1 MHADDSAM
9 SNDVRLLLGD
19 VSREHAKLTI
29 DDQGYAFMEVLGAN
43 GLWHNDKLILPDS
56 PPTPWPLSEGDV
68 LRISKHTFSF
78 SYAPKPKQ
86 QSSCSPL
93 DTSAQTS
100 SCEAPEEL
108 TEPSSS
114 STPSTAN
121 HKAAKQKE
129 TGTPT
134 RKSARIQA
142 RASMPSLRHGWTPEN
157 NMRSVPLTQPTTT
170 SVQHR
175 LDLASPSVARRPQET
190 VSVVD
195 MSKKH
200 SLTPSEEGYSALQDT
215 ACSIKARETDAC
227 TVPPSPAKQDM
238 SQDMDM
244 SNVAA
249 ASKEAPQDDAWDDVD
264 ENDEPVSMESV
275 GLSRMETVLWES
287 ELISEPPSASTPS
300 SAGPRY
306 PMAKL
311 RKSGGAS
318 PLVWSPSKSRKV
330 SLRTATLL
338 KRSAQ
343 LPILPIPETTR
354 RAPTPSLRAEK
365 EAERA
370 PYSSGSQDMDMS
382 STVLAQDADTSSH
395 DEESEVEQSY
405 ELQVQTDTLSEEA
418 QVMPPDAVSTPRESP
433 SAPQAVPRTFFT
445 PQLEKAQNPAHRRLS
460 LENTRPSAKVATPGL
475 KHKSSWQWLK
485 GMLSPGKRDSVQA
498 PVANTSGE
506 SDTKLDE
513 ATSMEGATS
522 QNDQDT
528 KHAQV
533 TDESDNDEFYDT
545 DDEMAGKNEEETD
558 VTSMQESSIPAL
570 SSPLVHPPA
579 PTSSHEP
586 QTPSHTRDTDIS
598 PTPDMHML
606 KHVFAEPKPA
616 MSAES
621 AMADFRHLVYKNE
634 RNAESASD
642 ISLRSP
648 WAALEKEAQE
658 SRKTT
663 QPVTDMGPV
672 QNKQRLTGVNRPSPY
687 MPMSTNRLG
696 IQQRV
701 QKDATQ
707 HVGTDVGAISERPV
721 RSVSRKEPYVPV
733 RRQLPP
739 RNAVITSRI
748 GSLSTTATRIS
759 AAAGGPSKENLQKG
773 HAETSAGAPAHPG
786 RTTTS
791 IPVARPAGAKSSS
804 TSLPHQYKR
813 PTRAMDSRK
822 NLRSLDKRAS

>member
-1 MHADDSAM
+1 M

-19 VSREHAKLTI
+19 VSREHARLRI
-29 DDQGYAFMEVLGAN
+29 DDQGYAFMEVLGVN

-68 LRISKHTFSF
+68 LRISQHTFSF

-86 QSSCSPL
+86 QSSCAPL
-93 DTSAQTS
+93 DTSTQAS
-100 SCEAPEEL
+100 LCVAPEER
-108 TEPSSS
+108 TELSSS
-114 STPSTAN
+114 SPPTTMSPSTAN

-134 RKSARIQA
+134 RRSARIQA
-142 RASMPSLRHGWTPEN
+142 RASMPSLRHGRTPEKN
-157 NMRSVPLTQPTTT
+157 LRPVPLTQQTTT

-175 LDLASPSVARRPQET
+175 LDLASPCVARRPQET

-195 MSKKH
+195 LSKNR
-200 SLTPSEEGYSALQDT
+200 SPTPSKEGYSALQDT
-215 ACSIKARETDAC
+215 ACSMEAQETDAC
-227 TVPPSPAKQDM
+227 TVSPSPTKQDDM

-264 ENDEPVSMESV
+264 ENDEPASMESV
-275 GLSRMETVLWES
+275 GLKRMETVLWES

-300 SAGPRY
+300 SSWPRY

-354 RAPTPSLRAEK
+354 RAPTLSLLAEK
-365 EAERA
+365 EAEPA
-370 PYSSGSQDMDMS
+370 PYSSGSQDMDIS
-382 STVLAQDADTSSH
+382 STVLAQDADTSSN

-405 ELQVQTDTLSEEA
+405 ELQVQTDKLSEEA
-418 QVMPPDAVSTPRESP
+418 QVMSPDAVSTPRDMP
-433 SAPQAVPRTFFT
+433 PAPKAVPRTFFT
-445 PQLEKAQNPAHRRLS
+445 PQLEKAHNPAHRRLS

-485 GMLSPGKRDSVQA
+485 GMLSPGKRDTVQA
-498 PVANTSGE
+498 PAANTSKE

-513 ATSMEGATS
+513 ATSMEGVTS
-522 QNDQDT
+522 HNDQDT

-545 DDEMAGKNEEETD
+545 DDEMAGRNEEETD
-558 VTSMQESSIPAL
+558 VITMRESSIPAMA
-570 SSPLVHPPA
+570 SPFVHPPA
-579 PTSSHEP
+579 LSSSHGP
-586 QTPSHTRDTDIS
+586 QTPSNCWDTDVS

-606 KHVFAEPKPA
+606 KHLFAEPKPA
-616 MSAES
+616 MSTES

-634 RNAESASD
+634 RNAERTSD

-648 WAALEKEAQE
+648 WAALEKEARE
-658 SRKTT
+658 DSRKTT
-663 QPVTDMGPV
+663 QPVTDMSPV
-672 QNKQRLTGVNRPSPY
+672 QNKQRLTGVKKPSPY
-687 MPMSTNRLG
+687 MPMSTNRPVTITNCNHRDTLIHDLIIIDG
-696 IQQRV
+696 LCRMKTSKII
-701 QKDATQ
+701 
-707 HVGTDVGAISERPV
+707 TDQG
-721 RSVSRKEPYVPV
+721 
-733 RRQLPP
+733 L
-739 RNAVITSRI
+739 
-748 GSLSTTATRIS
+748 
-759 AAAGGPSKENLQKG
+759 
-773 HAETSAGAPAHPG
+773 
-786 RTTTS
+786 
-791 IPVARPAGAKSSS
+791 
-804 TSLPHQYKR
+804 
-813 PTRAMDSRK
+813 
-822 NLRSLDKRAS
+822 